1 MAPNESQIHSRVVI
15 RGNSVAAWGC
25 LHLLRNAGFRP
36 VLERTAR
43 PRLPA
48 IMLSE
53 AALGLIRD
61 VFEKPSL
68 LRSAHRITQRVVM
81 WGPKSEPKPFAH
93 SAVVVSELELL
104 NKLELGVDAG
114 EESTAGDFTI

>member
-1 MAPNESQIHSRVVI
+1 MESQIHSRVVI

-25 LHLLRNAGFRP
+25 VHLLGKAGFRP

-53 AALGLIRD
+53 AALGLMRD
-61 VFEKPSL
+61 VFEKPAL
-68 LRSAHRITQRVVM
+68 LRSAHRITQRVVL
-81 WGPKSEPKPFAH
+81 WGPNAEPKPFAH
-93 SAVVVSELELL
+93 SAVVVSEHELL
-104 NKLELGVDAG
+104 ENLELGLDAG
-114 EESTAGDFTI
+114 GGS